1 MSNTKKSYLLFK
13 IDDLKKC
20 SIEKVK
26 ESPMSIRI
34 RGEIL
39 LLFRKWTKRNKSKI
53 KNRLKMIERNT
64 SISEDIGLGSYSRLK
79 VMKKISEDGI
89 ENSYKMIRNKRVFF
103 EGF

>member
-1 MSNTKKSYLLFK
+1 
-13 IDDLKKC
+13 
-20 SIEKVK
+20 
-26 ESPMSIRI
+26 
-34 RGEIL
+34 
-39 LLFRKWTKRNKSKI
+39 
-53 KNRLKMIERNT
+53 MIERNT